1 MKKPNIMAVI
11 LSLTGIMCIISLLF
25 FSGKTMN
32 QIRATEKNIDAV
44 AEKIAARQTQ
54 IKDAEEKYTQAVDK
68 VQNNIHR
75 MKQKQQTFSQTQPRE
90 KAEIEGNASSGSSVF
105 SQSGESSEA
114 FSSE

>member
-11 LSLTGIMCIISLLF
+11 LFLTGIMCTVSLLV
-25 FSGKTMN
+25 FSGETMN
-32 QIRATEKNIDAV
+32 QMVVTEKDIDAV

-75 MKQKQQTFSQTQPRE
+75 MKQKKQTFSQAQPRE
-90 KAEIEGNASSGSSVF
+90 KAEIEESASSGSSVL
-105 SQSGESSEA
+105 SQSGESSGT